1 MTNRGADCT
10 ISITSISAQLFP
22 LTLVF
27 PKKILSMN
35 PMFKVKGNLMSKAYA
50 NTSIATIGDFIA
62 ANISIS
68 VIN

>member
-1 MTNRGADCT
+1 M
-10 ISITSISAQLFP
+10 
-22 LTLVF
+22 F

-62 ANISIS
+62 ANISIF